1 MGLCGVFSGN
11 RPVSSTY
18 VVQWYSVAGGL
29 ASALHVSFTSVRC
42 RYQLPSKPSMVTS
55 GSSVRQ
61 GRMLEEGEVRGT
73 PRRGTEGSVKE
84 GGW

>member
-1 MGLCGVFSGN
+1 MGVFSGD
-11 RPVSSTY
+11 RPTRGTH

-73 PRRGTEGSVKE
+73 AREGIEGRVKE

>member
-1 MGLCGVFSGN
+1 MGLCGMFSGDK
-11 RPVSSTY
+11 PACSTH

-61 GRMLEEGEVRGT
+61 GGGWMLEEGEVSGT
-73 PRRGTEGSVKE
+73 DREGIE
-84 GGW
+84 

>member
-1 MGLCGVFSGN
+1 MFSGDG
-11 RPVSSTY
+11 SAYSTH

-55 GSSVRQ
+55 GSSVGQ
-61 GRMLEEGEVRGT
+61 GRMLEEGEVRGAG
-73 PRRGTEGSVKE
+73 REGIEGTVKE
-84 GGW
+84 GRR